1 VCALT
6 TDLNST
12 MRRWVS
18 PVRKLAGTYKHKN
31 VRNLGVSLVIVTS
44 SSHYP
49 KPLSV
54 SFSKGIIMSFITELR
69 VALSDSKSA
78 KEQSRKAGEG
88 MWANYVRAIVLG
100 YAPATTDRMETA
112 HKAVCEELNT
122 IRELSKD
129 EKNSLRS
136 AKSVLG
142 KAIGKGVDVWQR
154 NEDGTM
160 ATNDAGDPMP
170 KGKSELQDAK
180 TDAERLLSL
189 LEQFEKTFSKESRDP
204 LTADELDILKGKLLT
219 IGADV
224 GHEWQIANAE
234 AGNF

>member
-1 VCALT
+1 MKM
-6 TDLNST
+6 SY
-12 MRRWVS
+12 VS
-18 PVRKLAGTYKHKN
+18 
-31 VRNLGVSLVIVTS
+31 
-44 SSHYP
+44 
-49 KPLSV
+49 
-54 SFSKGIIMSFITELR
+54 ELR
-69 VALSDSKSA
+69 VALSQSKDA

-88 MWANYVRAIVLG
+88 MWANYVRSIMLG
-100 YAPATTDRMETA
+100 HLPRTVDALETA
-112 HKAVCEELNT
+112 HNSVVDDLNT

-189 LEQFEKTFSKESRDP
+189 LEQFEKTFGKASRDP
-204 LTADELDILKGKLLT
+204 LTAEELDVLKGKLLT

-224 GHEWQIANAE
+224 GREWQIANAE
-234 AGNF
+234 AGNY